1 MANSDSA
8 RSFIPEVYEDV
19 VRQIM
24 PFYDTMQSEIIDLV
38 RTVKPDVTQWLD
50 TGCGTGT
57 LVETA
62 LRFFPDTAFVLADPT
77 ELMLK
82 AAAARLKDTPQRR
95 VRFLPPISSEDLLA
109 YKDTLKPQVI
119 TAILC
124 HHYFNKAQRQNATG
138 VCYRLLDPGGVFIT
152 IENIMPDSI
161 QGTRL
166 GIERWKR
173 FQIEHGRTN
182 IMAEKHANRFNS
194 EFFPI
199 TITEHLNLLK
209 KTGFQ
214 TVELFWKSQMQ
225 AGFYAIKKNHL

>member
-82 AAAARLKDTPQRR
+82 AAAARLKDTPQRKEATKR
-95 VRFLPPISSEDLLA
+95 MNL
-109 YKDTLKPQVI
+109 QQ
-119 TAILC
+119 ILNRR
-124 HHYFNKAQRQNATG
+124 YIPNQKELQRNF
-138 VCYRLLDPGGVFIT
+138 FIW
-152 IENIMPDSI
+152 
-161 QGTRL
+161 GTCS
-166 GIERWKR
+166 W
-173 FQIEHGRTN
+173 
-182 IMAEKHANRFNS
+182 
-194 EFFPI
+194 
-199 TITEHLNLLK
+199 
-209 KTGFQ
+209 KTGMGFQ
-214 TVELFWKSQMQ
+214 LKLKQP
-225 AGFYAIKKNHL
+225 